1 MSNTKKTGDVD
12 IKVVMLDE
20 LAGQERYDSLS
31 SFYCR
36 HTNVAL
42 ICYNVTDESTFHNI
56 QKWYHKLETSVPAED
71 CFVILVG
78 TKSDL
83 GKPVITEKKVEDL
96 ISNNRLIY
104 KHFVTSAK
112 DGTNVSTIFD
122 TIAEEYERRKATNQN
137 RRSSIGMVPISQLQ
151 TNSDTSLKKGCCG

>member
-1 MSNTKKTGDVD
+1 MSNKKKTGDVD

-20 LAGQERYDSLS
+20 LGASFFKKSIPSKTGKGSIELGLWDTAGQERYDSL
-31 SFYCR
+31 
-36 HTNVAL
+36 
-42 ICYNVTDESTFHNI
+42 
-56 QKWYHKLETSVPAED
+56 SVPAED

>member
-1 MSNTKKTGDVD
+1 MP
-12 IKVVMLDE
+12 
-20 LAGQERYDSLS
+20 S